1 MSKKKKKKTNSK
13 VTNIQNNDEV
23 SAIAEKDK
31 ILEEIKTEIEEA
43 KTKEKEEKEDKKEEK
58 QDKSKKQDKNEKL
71 ENKTS
76 NEETSKEE
84 TTAVVPVQKEN
95 KENADKKKTHSKKKI
110 IIILLIVLILA
121 IIVSVLSTI
130 FALLLSRKDT
140 IAKGVS
146 VKNID
151 LSELTKEE
159 AKVKL
164 VEELVKEL
172 NININLKYGDIIEPC
187 TSEDIVFRYDVPK
200 ALEQAYS
207 YGRDDNIVIDN
218 FNIVKALING
228 NNIDI
233 DYKYDKEKA
242 NSKIKSLQSKIPGV
256 VVEPSYEIDE
266 ATLIVSKGKDGLAI
280 DEEELEKR
288 IIDNILSRNHNE
300 IKADQEAYVFEVS
313 ATQKQ
318 ADKINMAKISEDIY
332 TEPVNAIFV
341 KEPFSLTKEIN
352 GVKLAISTEE
362 AQSKV
367 DGEDKAEYSFPLTI
381 TKPEITINDIGLEAF
396 PYKVSTFSTN
406 YNAGDVGR
414 TNNLKIASTK
424 TNNLVLMPGEIF
436 SFNKVVGKRTVEEGY
451 KDAKIYENGKVV
463 DGLAGGI
470 CQVSSTL
477 YDAALLA
484 NLEIIERYNHQFT
497 TSYLPGG
504 KDATVVYGIKDL
516 KFKNNR
522 EYPIKIVTS
531 IGGGTLTYSIYGIQ
545 QANEY
550 NIVIT
555 PVITSRIANK
565 TITEVD
571 KSLAP
576 GRSVTVQAGHSGQ
589 RVTTYKEVWQ
599 NGTKLSSTVIS
610 NDVYNPMNTIIHVG
624 PTPAPAPAPAATPAP
639 NTTPTPQPTTP

>member
-23 SAIAEKDK
+23 NAIAEKDK
-31 ILEEIKTEIEEA
+31 ILEEIKTEIEES
-43 KTKEKEEKEDKKEEK
+43 KIKEKEEKEEKKEEK
-58 QDKSKKQDKNEKL
+58 QDKSKKQDKDEKL

-84 TTAVVPVQKEN
+84 TTAVVPVQKEK

-121 IIVSVLSTI
+121 IIVCVLSTI

-484 NLEIIERYNHQFT
+484 NLEIVERYNHQFT

-576 GRSVTVQAGHSGQ
+576 GKSVTVQAGHSGQ

-624 PTPAPAPAPAATPAP
+624 PTPAPAPAPAATPTP

>member
-13 VTNIQNNDEV
+13 VTNIQNIDEV
-23 SAIAEKDK
+23 NAIAEKDK
-31 ILEEIKTEIEEA
+31 ILEEIKTEIEES
-43 KTKEKEEKEDKKEEK
+43 KIKEKEEKEEKKEEK

-76 NEETSKEE
+76 NEEISKEE
-84 TTAVVPVQKEN
+84 TTAVVPVQKEK

-110 IIILLIVLILA
+110 IIILSIVLILA

-484 NLEIIERYNHQFT
+484 NLEIVERYNHQFT

-576 GRSVTVQAGHSGQ
+576 GKSVTVQAGHSGQ

-624 PTPAPAPAPAATPAP
+624 PTPAPAPAPTATPAP

>member
-23 SAIAEKDK
+23 NAIAEKDK
-31 ILEEIKTEIEEA
+31 ILEEIKTEIEES
-43 KTKEKEEKEDKKEEK
+43 KIKEKEEKEEKKEEK
-58 QDKSKKQDKNEKL
+58 QDKSKKQDKDEKL

-84 TTAVVPVQKEN
+84 TTAVVPVQKEK

-484 NLEIIERYNHQFT
+484 NLEIVERYNHQFT

-576 GRSVTVQAGHSGQ
+576 GKSVTVQAGHSGQ

-624 PTPAPAPAPAATPAP
+624 PTPAPAPAPAATPTP

>member
-23 SAIAEKDK
+23 NAIAEKDK

-43 KTKEKEEKEDKKEEK
+43 KTKEKEEKEEKKEEK

-84 TTAVVPVQKEN
+84 TTAVVPVQKEK

-477 YDAALLA
+477 YDAAVLA
-484 NLEIIERYNHQFT
+484 NLEIVERYNHQFT

-576 GRSVTVQAGHSGQ
+576 GKSVTVQAGHSGQ

>member
-23 SAIAEKDK
+23 NAIAEKDK
-31 ILEEIKTEIEEA
+31 ILEEIKTEIEES
-43 KTKEKEEKEDKKEEK
+43 KIKEKEEKEEKKEEK

-84 TTAVVPVQKEN
+84 TTAVVPVQKEK

-484 NLEIIERYNHQFT
+484 NLEIVERYNHQFT

>member
-23 SAIAEKDK
+23 NAIAEKDK
-31 ILEEIKTEIEEA
+31 ILEEIKTEIEES
-43 KTKEKEEKEDKKEEK
+43 KIKEKEEKEEKKEEK
-58 QDKSKKQDKNEKL
+58 QDKSKKQDKDEKL

-300 IKADQEAYVFEVS
+300 VKADQEAYVFEVS

-484 NLEIIERYNHQFT
+484 NLEIVERYNHQFT

-576 GRSVTVQAGHSGQ
+576 GKSVTVQAGHSGQ

>member
-1 MSKKKKKKTNSK
+1 MNDNDNN

-23 SAIAEKDK
+23 NAIAEKDK
-31 ILEEIKTEIEEA
+31 ILEEIKTEIEES
-43 KTKEKEEKEDKKEEK
+43 KIKEKEEKEEKKEEK
-58 QDKSKKQDKNEKL
+58 QDKSKKQDKDEKL

-84 TTAVVPVQKEN
+84 TTAVVPVQKEK

-300 IKADQEAYVFEVS
+300 VKADQEAYVFEVS

-484 NLEIIERYNHQFT
+484 NLEIVERYNHQFT

-576 GRSVTVQAGHSGQ
+576 GKSVTVQAGHSGQ

-624 PTPAPAPAPAATPAP
+624 PTPAPAPAPVATPAP

>member
-23 SAIAEKDK
+23 NAIAEKDK

-43 KTKEKEEKEDKKEEK
+43 KTKEKEEKEEKKEEK
-58 QDKSKKQDKNEKL
+58 QDKSKKQDKDEKL
-71 ENKTS
+71 EDKTS

-84 TTAVVPVQKEN
+84 TTAVVPVQKEK
-95 KENADKKKTHSKKKI
+95 KENADKKKTHSKKNI
-110 IIILLIVLILA
+110 IIILSIVLILA

-300 IKADQEAYVFEVS
+300 IKADQEAYIFEVS

-484 NLEIIERYNHQFT
+484 NLEIVERYNHQFT

-576 GRSVTVQAGHSGQ
+576 GKSVTVQAGHSGQ

-624 PTPAPAPAPAATPAP
+624 PTPAPAPAPAATPTP

>member
-23 SAIAEKDK
+23 NAIAEKDK
-31 ILEEIKTEIEEA
+31 ILEEIKTEIEES
-43 KTKEKEEKEDKKEEK
+43 KIKEKEEKEEKKEEK
-58 QDKSKKQDKNEKL
+58 QDKSKKQDKDEKL

-84 TTAVVPVQKEN
+84 TTAVVPVQKEK

-300 IKADQEAYVFEVS
+300 VKADQEAYVFEVS

-484 NLEIIERYNHQFT
+484 NLEIVERYNHQFT

-576 GRSVTVQAGHSGQ
+576 GKSVTVQAGHSGQ

-624 PTPAPAPAPAATPAP
+624 PTPAPAPAPVATPAP

>member
-23 SAIAEKDK
+23 NAIAEKDK
-31 ILEEIKTEIEEA
+31 ILEEIKTEIEES
-43 KTKEKEEKEDKKEEK
+43 KIKEKEEKEEKKEEK

-84 TTAVVPVQKEN
+84 TTAVVPVQKEK

-300 IKADQEAYVFEVS
+300 IKADQEAYIFEVS

-484 NLEIIERYNHQFT
+484 NLEIVERYNHQFT

-576 GRSVTVQAGHSGQ
+576 GKSVTVQAGHSGQ

>member
-1 MSKKKKKKTNSK
+1 MSKKKRKKTNSK
-13 VTNIQNNDEV
+13 VTNIQNNEEAN
-23 SAIAEKDK
+23 AIAEKDK

-43 KTKEKEEKEDKKEEK
+43 KTKEKEKKEEKKEEK

-84 TTAVVPVQKEN
+84 TTAVVPVQKEK

-110 IIILLIVLILA
+110 IIILSIVLILA

-172 NININLKYGDIIEPC
+172 NVNINLKYGDIIEPC

-484 NLEIIERYNHQFT
+484 NLEIVERYNHQFT

-576 GRSVTVQAGHSGQ
+576 GKSVTVQAGHSGQ

-624 PTPAPAPAPAATPAP
+624 PTPAPAPAPAATPTP

>member
-13 VTNIQNNDEV
+13 VTNIQNNEEAN
-23 SAIAEKDK
+23 AIAEKDK

-43 KTKEKEEKEDKKEEK
+43 KTKEKEEKEEKKEEK

-84 TTAVVPVQKEN
+84 TTAVVPVQKEK

-110 IIILLIVLILA
+110 IIILSIVLILA

-300 IKADQEAYVFEVS
+300 IKADQEAYIFEVS

-484 NLEIIERYNHQFT
+484 NLEIVERYNHQFT

-576 GRSVTVQAGHSGQ
+576 GKSVTVQAGHSGQ

-624 PTPAPAPAPAATPAP
+624 PTPAPAPAPAATPTP

>member
-23 SAIAEKDK
+23 NAIAEKDK

-43 KTKEKEEKEDKKEEK
+43 KTKEKEEKEEKKEEK
-58 QDKSKKQDKNEKL
+58 QDKSKKQDKDEKL

-84 TTAVVPVQKEN
+84 TTAVVPVQKEK

-484 NLEIIERYNHQFT
+484 NLEIVERYNHQFT

-576 GRSVTVQAGHSGQ
+576 GKSVTVQAGHSGQ

-624 PTPAPAPAPAATPAP
+624 PTPAPVPAPAATPAP

>member
-13 VTNIQNNDEV
+13 VTNIQNNEEAN
-23 SAIAEKDK
+23 AIAEKDK

-43 KTKEKEEKEDKKEEK
+43 KTKEKEEKEEKKEEK
-58 QDKSKKQDKNEKL
+58 QDKSKKQDKDEKL

-84 TTAVVPVQKEN
+84 TTAVVPVQKEK

-484 NLEIIERYNHQFT
+484 NLEIVERYNHQFT

-576 GRSVTVQAGHSGQ
+576 GKSVTVQAGHSGQ

-624 PTPAPAPAPAATPAP
+624 PTPAPAPAPVATPAP

>member
-23 SAIAEKDK
+23 NAIAEKDK

-43 KTKEKEEKEDKKEEK
+43 KTKEKEEKEEKKEEK
-58 QDKSKKQDKNEKL
+58 QDKSKKQDKDEKL
-71 ENKTS
+71 EDKTS

-84 TTAVVPVQKEN
+84 TTAVVPVQKEK

-110 IIILLIVLILA
+110 IIILSIVLILA

-172 NININLKYGDIIEPC
+172 NININLTYGDIIEPC

-300 IKADQEAYVFEVS
+300 IKADQEAYIFEVS

-484 NLEIIERYNHQFT
+484 NLEIVERYNHQFT

-576 GRSVTVQAGHSGQ
+576 GKSVTVQAGHSGQ

-624 PTPAPAPAPAATPAP
+624 PTPAPAPAPAATPTP

>member
-23 SAIAEKDK
+23 NAIAEKDK
-31 ILEEIKTEIEEA
+31 ILEEIKTEIEES
-43 KTKEKEEKEDKKEEK
+43 KIKEKEEKEEKKEEK

-110 IIILLIVLILA
+110 IIILSIVLILA

-300 IKADQEAYVFEVS
+300 IKADQEAYIFEVS

-484 NLEIIERYNHQFT
+484 NLEIVERYNHQFT

-576 GRSVTVQAGHSGQ
+576 GKSVTVQAGHSGQ